1 MEPNTPQETN
11 AAYCM
16 HCGQPLPPDAAFC
29 PNCGQQ
35 AETPSSD
42 TSAANASVE
51 EPNPPVSGQ
60 AAPSACDAP
69 DQIESYLNYAIVITI
84 LAVFNCGSLINL
96 ALGIVAIIYASK
108 VDKNLL
114 AGDRIEAESCAQTA
128 KMLCMIAT
136 GVIILQLLFVLFV
149 VFFVLTCAILPILFQ

>member
-1 MEPNTPQETN
+1 
-11 AAYCM
+11 M
-16 HCGQPLPPDAAFC
+16 HCGRPLPPDASFC

-35 AETPSSD
+35 AEAPSSD
-42 TSAANASVE
+42 TLAANASADE
-51 EPNPPVSGQ
+51 SNPPFSGQ
-60 AAPSACDAP
+60 VAQSAIDAEKI
-69 DQIESYLNYAIVITI
+69 DSYLNYAIVITI

-114 AGDRIEAESCAQTA
+114 AGDRAEAVSCAQTA

-136 GVIILQLLFVLFV
+136 GVIILQLLLVLFV
-149 VFFVLTCAILPILFQ
+149 FIFILTCAVLPILFQ